1 MTLSWH
7 PCGNIKGVVL
17 EKLHISNLISNNRF
31 GYLIWTLGS
40 KQIILEVD
48 KCTTVQNSELL
59 RSVTVFYCMLRTSL
73 LYHSYQY
80 QESIVWVVFGSI
92 LISQR
97 LRAPQS
103 LNGSLAHPGDLV
115 LRRAYAHMPEPD
127 TYITSPQWDLVHGA
141 LS

>member
-17 EKLHISNLISNNRF
+17 EKMVICYQILDLA
-31 GYLIWTLGS
+31 IWFA
-40 KQIILEVD
+40 QIIF
-48 KCTTVQNSELL
+48 KSRQITTVRNSELL

-73 LYHSYQY
+73 LYHSYQC

-97 LRAPQS
+97 LRAHQP

-115 LRRAYAHMPEPD
+115 LRRTYAHMPEPD